1 MPYPSPPWT
10 LRGQLWLSLF
20 YAARPGEERSLVTV
34 GWVSYEAGSTLE
46 YAELLVARP
55 LKVDDT
61 RRVTV
66 EQMWVDSPTS
76 LEGGRSIWG
85 MPKELADFTL
95 DQGGLGPA
103 GRAAWSAT
111 VDGAP
116 LASASFADANG
127 VAPRTPVRTSTWQ
140 TRDDGSEVVG
150 RARGSARSLPCLG
163 HWDFAADGPLGWLHG
178 HQPVSSFRLRDVDAS
193 YS

>member
-1 MPYPSPPWT
+1 

-20 YAARPGEERSLVTV
+20 YAARPGAERGLVAA

-46 YAELLVARP
+46 YAELFVGRP

-66 EQMWVDSPTS
+66 DHMWVDSPAS

-85 MPKELADFTL
+85 MPKAPATFAL
-95 DQGGLGPA
+95 DRGGLGPV
-103 GRAAWSAT
+103 GRAAWAAT
-111 VDGAP
+111 VEGAP
-116 LASASFADANG
+116 IASASFADVNA
-127 VAPRTPVRTSTWQ
+127 VAPRVPVRTSTWQ
-140 TRDDGSEVVG
+140 TREDGSQAVG
-150 RARGSARSLPCLG
+150 RARGTARSLPCLG
-163 HWDFAADGPLGWLHG
+163 HWDFDMDGPLGWLHDQ
-178 HQPVSSFRLRDVDAS
+178 QPVASFRVRDFDVT